1 MVLSGGRGSMPY
13 RTGEPGKNCVRGGSE
28 LDMTTKSLRTPPPCQ
43 TPGPP
48 IDVVSW
54 RICRLLEHGFPQP
67 LAEELAHQRVDLHA
81 LLQLVD
87 AGCPPHLAAR
97 ILAPMEDVGE
107 AS

>member
-1 MVLSGGRGSMPY
+1 MVLSGGRSWIPY
-13 RTGEPGKNCVRGGSE
+13 RADEPGKTRVPGRSERG
-28 LDMTTKSLRTPPPCQ
+28 MTTKSLRTPHPCQ

-54 RICRLLEHGFPQP
+54 RICRLLEHGFPRR
-67 LAEELAHQRVDLHA
+67 LAEDLARQRVDLHA

-97 ILAPMEDVGE
+97 ILAPLDVGE
-107 AS
+107 TS